1 MAPEKN
7 TFRQSKNETKKT
19 LKQQQPPTKKQ
30 KTPNIK
36 YQQLTNSTGGYTV
49 KYYTILSFFLYIG
62 NFSFKE
68 NLGTSLVV
76 QWLRLHVSD
85 AGGLGLIPG
94 RGTKIPQAMQHGPK
108 NKEINREPRNLKINK
123 PIHMYRASLVA
134 QW

>member
-76 QWLRLHVSD
+76 QWLRLHVSKP
-85 AGGLGLIPG
+85 GGYGSIPG
-94 RGTKIPQAMQHGPK
+94 WGTNFPHALWRGKGKKKIGLPSRITKI
-108 NKEINREPRNLKINK
+108 NR
-123 PIHMYRASLVA
+123 
-134 QW
+134 